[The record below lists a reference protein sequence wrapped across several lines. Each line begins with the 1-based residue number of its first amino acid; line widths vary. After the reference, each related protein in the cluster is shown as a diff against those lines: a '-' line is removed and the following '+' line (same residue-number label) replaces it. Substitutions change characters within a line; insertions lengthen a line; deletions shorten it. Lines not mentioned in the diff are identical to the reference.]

1 MLKKLMLCLIISC
14 MTIGLVACGQSN
26 SSNDVQDTSTTTTD
40 STTQTTIEETSESE
54 TSQDETSSSD
64 DTTSNGDVVD
74 LHAMVDE
81 VTSKVEWA
89 SLSEVED
96 KDIIQEYFT
105 LQADNSNY
113 KQILVMQ
120 CPMSAVIAEIILIQA
135 EDTQSAMQDL
145 QARKD
150 KLINTDAFYPEHK
163 EIAEQSIVGSYG
175 DIVYFIADSDAQE
188 SEKVLLEYL
197 KTLD

>member
-14 MTIGLVACGQSN
+14 MTVSLVACGQSN
-26 SSNDVQDTSTTTTD
+26 SNNDIQDTSNTD
-40 STTQTTIEETSESE
+40 STAQTTVEETSESE
-54 TSQDETSSSD
+54 ISQDETSSSD
-64 DTTSNGDVVD
+64 DTTSNSDVVD

-89 SLSEVED
+89 SLSEVDD

-105 LQADNSNY
+105 LQADNPNY

-175 DIVYFIADSDAQE
+175 DIVYFIADYDAQE

-197 KTLD
+197 KTLE

>member
-14 MTIGLVACGQSN
+14 MTVSLVACGQSN
-26 SSNDVQDTSTTTTD
+26 SNNDIQDTSNTD
-40 STTQTTIEETSESE
+40 STAQTTVEETSESE

-64 DTTSNGDVVD
+64 DTTSNSDVVD

-89 SLSEVED
+89 SLSEVDD

-105 LQADNSNY
+105 LQADNPNY

-135 EDTQSAMQDL
+135 EDTQSAIQDL

-175 DIVYFIADSDAQE
+175 DIVYFIADYDAQE

-197 KTLD
+197 KTLE

>member
-14 MTIGLVACGQSN
+14 MTVSLVACGQSN
-26 SSNDVQDTSTTTTD
+26 SNNDIQDTSNTD
-40 STTQTTIEETSESE
+40 STAQTTIEETSESE

-64 DTTSNGDVVD
+64 DTTSNSDVVD

-89 SLSEVED
+89 SLSEVDD

-105 LQADNSNY
+105 LQADNPNY

-175 DIVYFIADSDAQE
+175 DIVYFIADYDAQE

-197 KTLD
+197 KTLE

>member
-14 MTIGLVACGQSN
+14 MTVSLVACGQSN
-26 SSNDVQDTSTTTTD
+26 SNNGIQDTSNTD
-40 STTQTTIEETSESE
+40 STAQTTVEETSESE

-64 DTTSNGDVVD
+64 DTTSNSDVVD

-81 VTSKVEWA
+81 ITSKVEWA
-89 SLSEVED
+89 SLSEVDD

-105 LQADNSNY
+105 LQADNPNY

-175 DIVYFIADSDAQE
+175 DIVYFIADYDAQE

-197 KTLD
+197 KTLE

>member
-14 MTIGLVACGQSN
+14 MTVSLVACGQSN
-26 SSNDVQDTSTTTTD
+26 SNNDIQDTSNTD
-40 STTQTTIEETSESE
+40 STAQTTVEETSESE

-64 DTTSNGDVVD
+64 DTTSNSDVVD

-89 SLSEVED
+89 SLSEVDD

-105 LQADNSNY
+105 LQADNPNY

-175 DIVYFIADSDAQE
+175 DIVYFIADYDAQE

-197 KTLD
+197 KTLE

>member
-14 MTIGLVACGQSN
+14 MTVSLVACGQSN
-26 SSNDVQDTSTTTTD
+26 SNNDIQDTSNA
-40 STTQTTIEETSESE
+40 QTTVEETSESE

-64 DTTSNGDVVD
+64 DTTSNSDVVD

-89 SLSEVED
+89 SLSEVDD

-105 LQADNSNY
+105 LQADNPNY

-175 DIVYFIADSDAQE
+175 DIVYFIADYDAQE

-197 KTLD
+197 KTLE

>member
-14 MTIGLVACGQSN
+14 MTVSLVACGQSN
-26 SSNDVQDTSTTTTD
+26 SNNDIQDTSNTD
-40 STTQTTIEETSESE
+40 STAQTTVEETSESE

-64 DTTSNGDVVD
+64 DTISNSDVVD

-81 VTSKVEWA
+81 ITSKVEWA
-89 SLSEVED
+89 SLSEVDD

-105 LQADNSNY
+105 LQADNPNY

-175 DIVYFIADSDAQE
+175 DIVYFIADYDAQE

-197 KTLD
+197 KTLE

>member
-14 MTIGLVACGQSN
+14 MTISLVACGQSN
-26 SSNDVQDTSTTTTD
+26 SNNDIQDTSNTD
-40 STTQTTIEETSESE
+40 STAQTTVEETSESE

-64 DTTSNGDVVD
+64 DTTSNSDVVD

-89 SLSEVED
+89 SLSEVDD

-105 LQADNSNY
+105 LQADNPNY

-175 DIVYFIADSDAQE
+175 DIVYFIADYDAQE

-197 KTLD
+197 KTLE

>member
-14 MTIGLVACGQSN
+14 MTVGLVACGQSN
-26 SSNDVQDTSTTTTD
+26 SSNDVQDTSTTTD
-40 STTQTTIEETSESE
+40 STTQTTVEETSESE

-64 DTTSNGDVVD
+64 DTTSNSDVVD

-197 KTLD
+197 KTLE

>member
-14 MTIGLVACGQSN
+14 MTVSLVACGQSN
-26 SSNDVQDTSTTTTD
+26 SNNDIQDTSNTD
-40 STTQTTIEETSESE
+40 STAQTTVEETSESE

-64 DTTSNGDVVD
+64 DTTSNSNVVD

-89 SLSEVED
+89 SLSEVDD

-105 LQADNSNY
+105 LQADNPNY

-175 DIVYFIADSDAQE
+175 DIVYFIADYDAQE

-197 KTLD
+197 KTLE

>member
-1 MLKKLMLCLIISC
+1 
-14 MTIGLVACGQSN
+14 MTLSLVACGQSN
-26 SSNDVQDTSTTTTD
+26 SSNDVQDTSTTTD

-64 DTTSNGDVVD
+64 DTTSNSDVVD

-197 KTLD
+197 KTLE

>member
-14 MTIGLVACGQSN
+14 MTVSLVACGQSN
-26 SSNDVQDTSTTTTD
+26 SNNDIQDTSNTD
-40 STTQTTIEETSESE
+40 STAQTTVEETSESE

-64 DTTSNGDVVD
+64 DTTSNSDVVD

-81 VTSKVEWA
+81 ITSKVEWA
-89 SLSEVED
+89 SLSEVDD

-105 LQADNSNY
+105 LQADNPNY

-175 DIVYFIADSDAQE
+175 DIVYFIADYDAQE

-197 KTLD
+197 KTLE

>member
-14 MTIGLVACGQSN
+14 MTVSLVACGQSN
-26 SSNDVQDTSTTTTD
+26 SNNDIQDTSNTD
-40 STTQTTIEETSESE
+40 STAQTTVEETSESE

-64 DTTSNGDVVD
+64 DTTSNSDVVD

-89 SLSEVED
+89 SLSEIDD

-105 LQADNSNY
+105 LQADNPNY

-175 DIVYFIADSDAQE
+175 DIVYFIADYDAQE

-197 KTLD
+197 KTLE

>member
-14 MTIGLVACGQSN
+14 MTVSLVACGQSN
-26 SSNDVQDTSTTTTD
+26 SNNDIQDTSNTD
-40 STTQTTIEETSESE
+40 STAQTTVEETSESE

-64 DTTSNGDVVD
+64 DTTSNSDVVD

-81 VTSKVEWA
+81 ITSKVEWA
-89 SLSEVED
+89 SLSEIDD

-105 LQADNSNY
+105 LQADNPNY

-175 DIVYFIADSDAQE
+175 DIVYFIADYDAQE

-197 KTLD
+197 KTLE

>member
-14 MTIGLVACGQSN
+14 MTVSLVACGQSN
-26 SSNDVQDTSTTTTD
+26 SNNDIQDTSNTD
-40 STTQTTIEETSESE
+40 STAQTTVEETSESE
-54 TSQDETSSSD
+54 ISQDETSSSD
-64 DTTSNGDVVD
+64 DTTSNSDVVD

-89 SLSEVED
+89 SLSEIDD

-105 LQADNSNY
+105 LQADNPNY

-175 DIVYFIADSDAQE
+175 DIVYFIADYDAQE

-197 KTLD
+197 KTLE

>member
-26 SSNDVQDTSTTTTD
+26 SSNDVQDTSTTD

-64 DTTSNGDVVD
+64 DTTSNSDVVD

>member
-14 MTIGLVACGQSN
+14 MTVSLVACGQSN
-26 SSNDVQDTSTTTTD
+26 SSNDVQDTSTTTD

-64 DTTSNGDVVD
+64 DTTSNSDVVD

-197 KTLD
+197 KTLE

>member
-14 MTIGLVACGQSN
+14 MTVSLVACGQSN
-26 SSNDVQDTSTTTTD
+26 SNNDIQDTSNTD
-40 STTQTTIEETSESE
+40 STAQTTVEETSESE

-64 DTTSNGDVVD
+64 DTTSNSDVVD

-81 VTSKVEWA
+81 ITSKVEWA
-89 SLSEVED
+89 SLSEVDD

-105 LQADNSNY
+105 LQADNPNY

-150 KLINTDAFYPEHK
+150 KLINIDAFYPEHK

-175 DIVYFIADSDAQE
+175 DIVYFIADYDAQE

-197 KTLD
+197 KTLE

>member
-14 MTIGLVACGQSN
+14 MTVSLVACGQSN
-26 SSNDVQDTSTTTTD
+26 SNNDIQDTSNA
-40 STTQTTIEETSESE
+40 QTTVEETSESE

-64 DTTSNGDVVD
+64 DTTSNSDVVD

-89 SLSEVED
+89 SLSEIDD

-105 LQADNSNY
+105 LQADNPNY

-175 DIVYFIADSDAQE
+175 DIVYFIADYDAQE

-197 KTLD
+197 KTLE

>member
-14 MTIGLVACGQSN
+14 MTVSLVACGQSN
-26 SSNDVQDTSTTTTD
+26 SNNDIQDTSNTD
-40 STTQTTIEETSESE
+40 STAQTTVEETSESE

-64 DTTSNGDVVD
+64 DTTSNSDVVD

-89 SLSEVED
+89 SLSEVDD

-105 LQADNSNY
+105 LQADNPNY

-145 QARKD
+145 QVRKD

-175 DIVYFIADSDAQE
+175 DIVYFIADYDAQE

-197 KTLD
+197 KTLE

>member
-14 MTIGLVACGQSN
+14 MTVSLVACGQSN
-26 SSNDVQDTSTTTTD
+26 SNNDIQDTSNTD
-40 STTQTTIEETSESE
+40 STAQTTIEETSESE
-54 TSQDETSSSD
+54 ISQDETSSSD
-64 DTTSNGDVVD
+64 DTTSNSDVVD

-81 VTSKVEWA
+81 ITSKVEWA
-89 SLSEVED
+89 SLSEVDD

-105 LQADNSNY
+105 LQADNPNY

-175 DIVYFIADSDAQE
+175 DIVYFIADYDAQE

-197 KTLD
+197 KTLE

>member
-14 MTIGLVACGQSN
+14 MTVSLVACGQSN
-26 SSNDVQDTSTTTTD
+26 SNNDIQDTSNTD
-40 STTQTTIEETSESE
+40 STAQTTVEETSESE

-64 DTTSNGDVVD
+64 DTTSNSNVVD

-89 SLSEVED
+89 SLSEIDD

-105 LQADNSNY
+105 LQADNPNY

-175 DIVYFIADSDAQE
+175 DIVYFIADYDAQE

-197 KTLD
+197 KTLE

>member
-14 MTIGLVACGQSN
+14 MTVSLVACGQSN
-26 SSNDVQDTSTTTTD
+26 SNNDIQDTSNTD
-40 STTQTTIEETSESE
+40 STAQTTIEETSKSE

-64 DTTSNGDVVD
+64 DTTSNSDVVD

-81 VTSKVEWA
+81 ITSKVEWA
-89 SLSEVED
+89 SLSEIDD

-105 LQADNSNY
+105 LQADNPNY

-175 DIVYFIADSDAQE
+175 DIVYFIADYDAQE

-197 KTLD
+197 KTLE

>member
-14 MTIGLVACGQSN
+14 MTVSLVACGQSN
-26 SSNDVQDTSTTTTD
+26 SNNDIQDTSTTTD
-40 STTQTTIEETSESE
+40 NTTQTTIEETSESE
-54 TSQDETSSSD
+54 TSQEETSSSD
-64 DTTSNGDVVD
+64 DNASNSDVVD

-81 VTSKVEWA
+81 ITSKVEWA
-89 SLSEVED
+89 SLSEIED

-105 LQADNSNY
+105 LQADNPNY

-175 DIVYFIADSDAQE
+175 DIVYFIASGDAQD

-197 KTLD
+197 KTLE

>member
-1 MLKKLMLCLIISC
+1 MDKKSYLSNLRVLLVEDDLDTLRQMEIMLRRRCGKVYTANNGKLGIKAYESVDPDVIITDLKMPLMGGIEMSRKIREKDRE
-14 MTIGLVACGQSN
+14 TPIII
-26 SSNDVQDTSTTTTD
+26 TTAFD
-40 STTQTTIEETSESE
+40 
-54 TSQDETSSSD
+54 
-64 DTTSNGDVVD
+64 
-74 LHAMVDE
+74 
-81 VTSKVEWA
+81 
-89 SLSEVED
+89 D

-105 LQADNSNY
+105 LQADNPNY

-175 DIVYFIADSDAQE
+175 DIVYFIADYDAQE

-197 KTLD
+197 KTLE

>member
-14 MTIGLVACGQSN
+14 MTVSLVACGQSN
-26 SSNDVQDTSTTTTD
+26 SNNDIQDTSTTTD

-64 DTTSNGDVVD
+64 DTTSNSDVVD

-89 SLSEVED
+89 SLSEIDD

-105 LQADNSNY
+105 LQADNPNY

-175 DIVYFIADSDAQE
+175 DIVYFIADYDAQE

-197 KTLD
+197 KTLE

>member
-26 SSNDVQDTSTTTTD
+26 SSNDVQDTSTTTD

-64 DTTSNGDVVD
+64 DTTSNSDVVD

>member
-14 MTIGLVACGQSN
+14 MTLSLVACGQSN
-26 SSNDVQDTSTTTTD
+26 SSNDVQDTSTTTD

-64 DTTSNGDVVD
+64 DTTSNSDVVD

-197 KTLD
+197 KTLE

>member
-14 MTIGLVACGQSN
+14 MTVSLVACGQSN
-26 SSNDVQDTSTTTTD
+26 SNNDIQDTSNTD
-40 STTQTTIEETSESE
+40 STAQITVEETSESE

-64 DTTSNGDVVD
+64 DTTSNSDVVD

-81 VTSKVEWA
+81 ITSKVEWA
-89 SLSEVED
+89 SLSEIDD

-105 LQADNSNY
+105 LQADNPNY

-175 DIVYFIADSDAQE
+175 DIVYFIADYDAQE

-197 KTLD
+197 KTLE

>member
-14 MTIGLVACGQSN
+14 MNLSLVACGQSN
-26 SSNDVQDTSTTTTD
+26 SSNDVQDTSTTTD

-64 DTTSNGDVVD
+64 DTTSNSDVVD

-197 KTLD
+197 KTLE

>member
-14 MTIGLVACGQSN
+14 MTVSLVACGQSN
-26 SSNDVQDTSTTTTD
+26 SNNDIQDTSNTD
-40 STTQTTIEETSESE
+40 STAQTTIEETSESE
-54 TSQDETSSSD
+54 ISQDETSSSD
-64 DTTSNGDVVD
+64 DSTSNSDVVD

-81 VTSKVEWA
+81 ITSKVEWA
-89 SLSEVED
+89 SLSEVDD

-105 LQADNSNY
+105 LQADNPNY

-175 DIVYFIADSDAQE
+175 DIVYFIADYDAQE

-197 KTLD
+197 KTLE

>member
-14 MTIGLVACGQSN
+14 MTVSLVACGQSN
-26 SSNDVQDTSTTTTD
+26 SNNDIQDTSNTD
-40 STTQTTIEETSESE
+40 STAQTTVEETSESE

-64 DTTSNGDVVD
+64 DTTSNSDVVD

-89 SLSEVED
+89 SLSEDDD

-105 LQADNSNY
+105 LQADNPNY

-175 DIVYFIADSDAQE
+175 DIVYFIADYDAQE

-197 KTLD
+197 KTLE